1 MPPFHRPAADSAKC
15 SLWHLA
21 MDVIQ
26 KDERLEVMSKV
37 ARTDQASDEAMQLT
51 GGAQNDLARC
61 P

>member
-1 MPPFHRPAADSAKC
+1 
-15 SLWHLA
+15 

-61 P
+61 S